1 MGEYLKMFKWVVTDS
16 QGDVVGRHH
25 TREQAEKNCKYQGDK
40 VRIYNKKYV
49 WGTKYEKS
57 DISNN
62 V

>member
-1 MGEYLKMFKWVVTDS
+1 MFKWVVTDS

-57 DISNN
+57 EDNGL
-62 V
+62 